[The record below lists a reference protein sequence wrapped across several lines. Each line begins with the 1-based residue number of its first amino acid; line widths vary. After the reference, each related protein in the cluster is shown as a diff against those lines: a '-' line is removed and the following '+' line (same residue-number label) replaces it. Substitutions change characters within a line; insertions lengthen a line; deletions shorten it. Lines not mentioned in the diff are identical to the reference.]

1 MSRKIDRVNDLT
13 ILTGDGG
20 KVLVGEGVREK
31 CGSLRKKCGSL
42 REKCGSLRENG
53 GQNWDLR
60 LGKGSDQLWV
70 Q

>member
-13 ILTGDGG
+13 ILTGDGE

-31 CGSLRKKCGSL
+31 CGNL
-42 REKCGSLRENG
+42 RENLRENG